1 MNVVCLKTKKTKED
15 QKENSMERKLELADY
30 ERSKYG
36 KGQADNFIIENKIR
50 KFFNKIILK

>member
-1 MNVVCLKTKKTKED
+1 MNVVCLKTKKKTKED

-36 KGQADNFIIENKIR
+36 KGQADNFIIEK
-50 KFFNKIILK
+50 KKTESFSTK